1 MTMIVALF
9 FGIGLFCLFFFE
21 IDIYGRKRISADVLE
36 KLTNQDYENFM
47 TLRFSNDALVNVDT
61 VFVVPGGGSGSSGLP
76 EWSKRRLDA
85 ANLAFK
91 AASASG
97 KRPIFILLSAGSLNS
112 PNLLQED
119 GRMIFEC
126 QHMMRYLVDQLNVD
140 AKYIFGDF
148 ISWDTVSNG
157 LTLRMFIEGLLAI
170 QSDPFLLEELAASH
184 KKKKIQL
191 QVYISDFHAER
202 VRAVFE
208 WVLSLQPSLANDV
221 VLTIHSVGSEGSSSL
236 TLQTIEDKIFVIP
249 SLTTD
254 PSDHPPKFSLTFDF
268 PQASNGSQQKNS
280 VTASSTRRR
289 AWPPSMKMPKRSKR

>member
-1 MTMIVALF
+1 MTMIITLF

-21 IDIYGRKRISADVLE
+21 IDIFGRKRISADVLE

-47 TLRFSNDALVNVDT
+47 TLRFSNDALANADT

-76 EWSKRRLDA
+76 EWSKRRLDSA
-85 ANLAFK
+85 YLAFK
-91 AASASG
+91 ASSASG

-126 QHMMRYLVDQLNVD
+126 QHMMRYLVDQLKVD
-140 AKYIFGDF
+140 SKYIFGDF

-170 QSDPFLLEELAASH
+170 QSDPFLLEELAAKN
-184 KKKKIQL
+184 KKRQKIQL
-191 QVYISDFHAER
+191 EVYSSDFHAER

-208 WVLSLQPSLANDV
+208 WVLSLQPSLASDV
-221 VLTIHSVGSEGSSSL
+221 VLTIHSVGSEGRSSFPFQSIEDESFVMPAIL
-236 TLQTIEDKIFVIP
+236 TLTQRHLHSSPQIPQTNRILK
-249 SLTTD
+249 SLLNFLR
-254 PSDHPPKFSLTFDF
+254 H
-268 PQASNGSQQKNS
+268 QME
-280 VTASSTRRR
+280 VHRRIQ
-289 AWPPSMKMPKRSKR
+289 